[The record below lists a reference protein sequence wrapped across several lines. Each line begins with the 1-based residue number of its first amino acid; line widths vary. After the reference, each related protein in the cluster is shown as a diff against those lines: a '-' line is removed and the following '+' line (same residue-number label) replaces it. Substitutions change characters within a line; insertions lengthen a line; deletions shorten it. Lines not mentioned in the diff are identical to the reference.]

1 MPKSKILAFSGSTR
15 RESFNRQL
23 LAITVTAARE
33 AGADVTH
40 IDLDDFPLP
49 IYDQDLE
56 TESGPPENAIKLKEL
71 FLAHQGLLLACPE
84 YNSSVTPLWKNA
96 IDWVSRPDKTH
107 PALAAYSD
115 KTAVIMSAS
124 PGALGGLRGLVHVRA
139 ILANIGVL
147 VLPEQIAVGSAGKA
161 FEDSGNLADPK
172 QHAKARDLGKLLAT
186 VLTKLHAN
194 P

>member
-23 LAITVTAARE
+23 LAIAVTAARE
-33 AGADVTH
+33 AGAEVTQ
-40 IDLDDFPLP
+40 IDLGDFPLP

-56 TESGPPENAIKLKEL
+56 QESGPPENALILKGL
-71 FLAHQGLLLACPE
+71 FLQHQGLLLACPE
-84 YNSSVTPLWKNA
+84 YNSSVTPLWKNT

-107 PALAAYSD
+107 PALAAYND

-124 PGALGGLRGLVHVRA
+124 PGALGGLRGLVHVRS

-147 VLPEQIAVGSAGKA
+147 VLPEQIAVGSASGA
-161 FEDSGNLADPK
+161 FDQSGNLTDPK
-172 QHAKARDLGKLLAT
+172 QHAKVCDLGKLLAG
-186 VLTKLHAN
+186 VLAKLHA
-194 P
+194 

>member
-23 LAITVTAARE
+23 LAIAVTAARE
-33 AGADVTH
+33 AGAEVTQ
-40 IDLDDFPLP
+40 IDLGDFPLP

-56 TESGPPENAIKLKEL
+56 QESGPPENALKLKAL
-71 FLAHQGLLLACPE
+71 FLQHQGLLLACPE

-107 PALAAYSD
+107 PALAAYNG

-124 PGALGGLRGLVHVRA
+124 PGALGGLRGLVHVRS

-147 VLPEQIAVGSAGKA
+147 VLPEQIALGSASSA
-161 FEDSGNLADPK
+161 FDDAGNLADRA
-172 QHAKARDLGKLLAT
+172 QHAKACDLGKLLAG
-186 VLTKLHAN
+186 VLTKLHV
-194 P
+194 

>member
-15 RESFNRQL
+15 RESFNRRL

-56 TESGPPENAIKLKEL
+56 QESGPPENALKLKEL

-84 YNSSVTPLWKNA
+84 YNSSVTPLWKNT
-96 IDWVSRPDKTH
+96 IDWVSRPDSTRS
-107 PALAAYSD
+107 ALAAYND

-124 PGALGGLRGLVHVRA
+124 PGALGGLRGLVHVRS

-147 VLPEQIAVGSAGKA
+147 VLPEQLAIGSASGA
-161 FEDSGNLADPK
+161 FDDAGNLVDPK
-172 QHAKARDLGKLLAT
+172 QHDKARDLGKLLAS
-186 VLTKLHAN
+186 VLDRLHA
-194 P
+194 